1 MSGAR
6 RKPRSA
12 CNESLE
18 KASRLRLLKLHDVAE
33 ILGISPKTLQRRIR
47 DGQLPVIR
55 DGRIVRVHPAD
66 LERYISARRSL

>member
-1 MSGAR
+1 M
-6 RKPRSA
+6 KPKIDEA
-12 CNESLE
+12 ALPQ
-18 KASRLRLLKLHDVAE
+18 LLTLQEATG
-33 ILGISPKTLQRRIR
+33 ILNTSMKTLRRRID